1 MRITMLMPN
10 LPPIVCGIADHSLL
24 LGEALNGLGSTVD
37 YLALRRDENA
47 SGELNTHLWDGSVKG
62 LMEVSRRLGTE
73 VLWVQYSGYGFSRTG
88 MPFGLA
94 RALGNVRKSEY
105 APMVIVCMH
114 ETHANLTRLG
124 WRAPLIRQLQIA
136 AARRV
141 VRTGDIVFATV
152 EVNLNRCIDEYGVP
166 SDAISLLPIAS
177 NIPVVPAREADRF
190 TFRRRL
196 GLSGDARIAAV
207 FGLWA
212 TQVRTLE
219 LFSRELEIS
228 LRRGRIDHVI
238 AIGGEADQPPKAP
251 LKIGGNSL
259 DGHLTVYGP
268 AAGSEVA
275 RILRCCDIGLV
286 STPPDYLRKS
296 GVAAA
301 FAAANLELWMKNER
315 SEMIVER
322 NPAPFP
328 SWEDLAG
335 MANKKIISQMNK
347 SEAASR

>member
-1 MRITMLMPN
+1 MRVTMLMPN

-47 SGELNTHLWDGSVKG
+47 SGESNMHLWDGSVKG
-62 LMEVSRRLGTE
+62 LTEMTRRLGTE
-73 VLWVQYSGYGFSRTG
+73 VLWVQYSGYGFSGKG

-94 RALGNVRKSEY
+94 RALGVVRKSDY
-105 APMVIVCMH
+105 APIVIVCMH

-152 EVNLNRCIDEYGVP
+152 DVNLKRCIDEYGV
-166 SDAISLLPIAS
+166 SQNSISLLPIAS
-177 NIPVVPAREADRF
+177 NIPVVPAQESDRV

-196 GLSGDARIAAV
+196 GLSDDARIAAI

-219 LFSRELEIS
+219 LFSGELDAS

-238 AIGGEADQPPKAP
+238 AMVSRLCFRPIWTPLIRGGASSRFWTATP
-251 LKIGGNSL
+251 S
-259 DGHLTVYGP
+259 
-268 AAGSEVA
+268 
-275 RILRCCDIGLV
+275 GLM
-286 STPPDYLRKS
+286 
-296 GVAAA
+296 A
-301 FAAANLELWMKNER
+301 
-315 SEMIVER
+315 
-322 NPAPFP
+322 APF
-328 SWEDLAG
+328 WVAT
-335 MANKKIISQMNK
+335 A
-347 SEAASR
+347 RRV